1 MLESLG
7 VCIETVLGGQCGRFQ
22 SGFRGLNVEVLEGDP
37 GWFGG
42 CFREGSRMFSAWVE
56 GCFGAAG

>member
-42 CFREGSRMFSAWVE
+42 CFR
-56 GCFGAAG
+56 